1 MKTEKRRYIL
11 VESTI
16 EPDQREWASF
26 EHDFLK
32 ELLHNI
38 GEVNYHSANPRI
50 MKYMGN
56 RFVLRCNLQRYKDT
70 IIALTFM
77 KRVGGREIGF
87 YTLNASGT
95 ILALGKEKKT
105 EPSIKS
111 KRL

>member
-11 VESTI
+11 VESAL
-16 EPDQREWASF
+16 DLNLQEWSSF

-56 RFVLRCNLQRYKDT
+56 RFVLRCNLQRYKET

-95 ILALGKEKKT
+95 IKALEGKKT
-105 EPSIKS
+105 PEA
-111 KRL
+111 

>member
-11 VESTI
+11 VESAS
-16 EPDQREWASF
+16 ELNPESGSF

-38 GEVNYHSANPRI
+38 GEVNYHGANPRI
-50 MKYMGN
+50 IKYMGKN
-56 RFVLRCNLQRYKDT
+56 RFVLRCNLQRYRDT

-77 KRVGGREIGF
+77 KRVGGADTGF

-95 ILALGKEKKT
+95 ILALSKEKNKQ
-105 EPSIKS
+105 P
-111 KRL
+111 